1 MQEFPIKVV
10 LLEYS
15 PRDQCLWVRGLWREG
30 KQPRLAP
37 IHEDNQQ
44 NYVRVFEGMDNLANS
59 VGFSGL
65 APVGKDAKQ

>member
-1 MQEFPIKVV
+1 MQEFPIKIV

-15 PRDQCLWVRGLWREG
+15 PREQRVFVRAVMRADAE
-30 KQPRLAP
+30 RMVLAP

-44 NYVRVFEGMDNLANS
+44 NYVRVFEGFDNVGNG

-65 APVGKDAKQ
+65 VAAKA